1 MSEAGQGRIG
11 SQRSSGLWIVLAII
25 TLTFAT
31 YVWTYKTHDDLA
43 KYSGRGLGGVLGVIL
58 YFLIEPITFF
68 VIPNEI
74 RAVYIA
80 DGQEPPV
87 SWIWGLWFLLPLIGW
102 VIWFLKV
109 QRLLNEF
116 WGSKGALAA

>member
-1 MSEAGQGRIG
+1 MAEAAQAPIG
-11 SQRSSGLWIVLAII
+11 SQRSIGLWIVLAII
-25 TLTFAT
+25 TLGIATF
-31 YVWTYKTHDDLA
+31 VWTYKTHDELDQ
-43 KYSGRGLGGVLGVIL
+43 YSGRGLGGVVGLIL
-58 YFLIEPITFF
+58 FFFFSPITFF
-68 VIPNEI
+68 LIPNEI

-87 SWIWGLWFLLPLIGW
+87 GWVWGFWFLLPLIGN

-116 WGSKGALAA
+116 WGSKGAPPP